1 MNQRIILS
9 ADASPLFLPA
19 LKSAKAELITVPR
32 FDTVYSAISSHP
44 DIFLCPLGNHSGD
57 PLTGPAESPS
67 NRAMVVAAPIFVS
80 NLALILKNICPE
92 EGCSAIPNHAQAL
105 RVISGQSD
113 PGAQYPESA
122 RYNALTVG
130 RYFIHNPRITDPV
143 LRTAA
148 EESGYT
154 LISVK
159 QGYARCAALPIGDS
173 ALITADQGIAR
184 AARQAGIDVLSIRPG
199 YVELPGFPYGFLGGA
214 AGPIDGTVWFH
225 GNLKEHP
232 NFQAIVEFIRV
243 RGFNVRW
250 FSEFPLTDI
259 GSVFCV

>member
-9 ADASPLFLPA
+9 SDASSLFLSA
-19 LKSAKAELITVPR
+19 LKSAEAELITVPR

-44 DIFLCPLGNHSGD
+44 DIILCPLYR
-57 PLTGPAESPS
+57 TI
-67 NRAMVVAAPIFVS
+67 VVAAPIWAPAFAS
-80 NLALILKNICPE
+80 ILQKLCPE
-92 EGCSAIPNHAQAL
+92 EGCSTISNHPSAL

-148 EESGYT
+148 EKLGYT
-154 LISVK
+154 LIPVK
-159 QGYARCAALPIGDS
+159 QGYARCGALPIGDG

-199 YVELPGFPYGFLGGA
+199 HVELPGFPYGFLGGA
-214 AGPIDGTVWFH
+214 AGLVNGTVWFH
-225 GNLKEHP
+225 GNLKDHP
-232 NFQAIVEFIRV
+232 DFQAIVEFIRV

-259 GSVFCV
+259 GSIFCV